1 MSEKDQFRQLQ
12 RIKRLTLCVY
22 VVLCRHKHHERTTF
36 QCSETLAESLSC
48 LGLLCFLCWVFL
60 FWWHLLRWSCLPFQL
75 FALQLVQHC
84 SLLLLHLRKELTL
97 MPNANDLQLNLD
109 RLNGRFRFDRIF
121 GIVVMLVGVLLSY
134 PLMIWLASG
143 IFFMAAWDSI
153 QVRRAEKLIAQHEEN
168 HPSTDS

>member
-1 MSEKDQFRQLQ
+1 
-12 RIKRLTLCVY
+12 
-22 VVLCRHKHHERTTF
+22 
-36 QCSETLAESLSC
+36 
-48 LGLLCFLCWVFL
+48 
-60 FWWHLLRWSCLPFQL
+60 
-75 FALQLVQHC
+75 
-84 SLLLLHLRKELTL
+84 

-168 HPSTDS
+168 HSSTDS